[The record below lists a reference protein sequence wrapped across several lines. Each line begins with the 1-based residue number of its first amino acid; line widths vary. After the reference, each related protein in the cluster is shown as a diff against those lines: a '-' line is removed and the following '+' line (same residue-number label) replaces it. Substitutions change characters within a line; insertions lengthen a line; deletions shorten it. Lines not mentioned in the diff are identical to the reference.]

1 MRYNSLMIL
10 ITEVEIMQQ
19 HEREYKIQNTKI
31 KLLIRRN
38 QTLMRE

>member
-19 HEREYKIQNTKI
+19 HEREYKIQNAKI